1 MEEAC
6 SQCAR
11 IKEPRT
17 VRQPESRRCH
27 LLDTDVL
34 IALIDDE
41 LSSENLVQIDDGRET
56 EKETRQDERTLMPV
70 KWIASKTCDQYTLY
84 SDGC

>member
-17 VRQPESRRCH
+17 VRQPEYRRRH

-34 IALIDDE
+34 IAFIDDE
-41 LSSENLVQIDDGRET
+41 PSSEDLVQIDDGRAN
-56 EKETRQDERTLMPV
+56 EKETRKDEPTLMPV